1 MDLGI
6 FEKEYRNHFV
16 VSEQTFLAF
25 QQCSGD
31 FNPLHTKESFAKEK
45 GFPSCVMYGN
55 ILNAFLSFFV
65 GMMLP
70 VSDVII
76 HSQDIVF
83 RNPVF
88 LNDALE
94 FQAEVSNLSE
104 AVQAVEFKYAFRKED
119 GLLVAKGHIQIG
131 ILESPEKR

>member
-1 MDLGI
+1 MNLDI
-6 FEKEYRNHFV
+6 FKKEFRSRFV

-25 QQCSGD
+25 QQCSRD
-31 FNPLHTKESFAKEK
+31 FNPLHTKESFAQGK

-55 ILNAFLSFFV
+55 ILNAFLSYFV

-70 VSDVII
+70 VPDVII

-83 RNPVF
+83 RNPFF
-88 LNDALE
+88 LNDTLD
-94 FQAEVSNLSE
+94 FLAEVSNISE
-104 AVQAVEFKYAFRKED
+104 AVQAVEFKYTFRKEN

-131 ILESPEKR
+131 LLESVEKQ